1 MFCPKCGTA
10 DQQTETYCRSCGIFL
25 PDFDKAIKKEIAAEE
40 HIKINSVFSVMSA
53 VVSLGLAITLYS
65 TLAFRPDTPWII
77 YVVTGFLTAMTA
89 WQVQT
94 FIRTRMLKK
103 QIAEMKPP
111 RQAEAALP
119 NAAPAGSLP
128 EADFE
133 NIIPASVVERTTRNL
148 SETKVKSDRSV

>member
-1 MFCPKCGTA
+1 MFCPKCGTS
-10 DQQTETYCRSCGIFL
+10 DQQTEIFCRTCGTFL

-40 HIKINSVFSVMSA
+40 HIKMNSVFSVMSA

-103 QIAEMKPP
+103 QIEKLKPTNRSVPATAEPTSP
-111 RQAEAALP
+111 AQLP
-119 NAAPAGSLP
+119 Q
-128 EADFE
+128 ADFE
-133 NIIPASVVERTTRNL
+133 NVIPASVTDRTTRNL

>member
-10 DQQTETYCRSCGIFL
+10 DQHIETYCRTCGTFL
-25 PDFDKAIKKEIAAEE
+25 PDFDKAVKKEIAAEE
-40 HIKINSVFSVMSA
+40 HLKLNSVFTVMTA

-65 TLAFRPDTPWII
+65 TLAFRPDTPWVI

-103 QIAEMKPP
+103 QFEKLKPAG
-111 RQAEAALP
+111 RTETAST
-119 NAAPAGSLP
+119 NAAPTARLP

-133 NIIPASVVERTTRNL
+133 NVVPASVVERTTRNL

>member
-10 DQQTETYCRSCGIFL
+10 DQQIETYCRSCGTFL
-25 PDFDKAIKKEIAAEE
+25 PDFEKAVKKEVAAEE
-40 HIKINSVFSVMSA
+40 HIKINSVFTVMTA

-77 YVVTGFLTAMTA
+77 YLVAGFLTAMTA

-103 QIAEMKPP
+103 QFAKLKPASRIDSP
-111 RQAEAALP
+111 STISGSQAQLC
-119 NAAPAGSLP
+119 